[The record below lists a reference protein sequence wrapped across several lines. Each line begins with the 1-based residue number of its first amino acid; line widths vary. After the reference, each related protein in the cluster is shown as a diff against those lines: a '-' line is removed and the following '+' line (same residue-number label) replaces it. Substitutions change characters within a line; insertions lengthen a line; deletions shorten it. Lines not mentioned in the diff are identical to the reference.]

1 MKESTKQIE
10 GERTTVMLRNLPS
23 FFTRDM
29 LLELL
34 KSLGFANK
42 YDFVYLPTDVTVLSC
57 LGYAFVNL
65 RTHEDALQV
74 FENAHGFTDWERQ
87 SSRVLAVSWST
98 PLQGLAAQIQRY
110 RNSHIMHPRVPDQCR
125 PLIFGE
131 NGERIPFPRP
141 TVVLRAPRSN

>member
-1 MKESTKQIE
+1 
-10 GERTTVMLRNLPS
+10 
-23 FFTRDM
+23 M

-34 KSLGFANK
+34 DSLGFANK

-65 RTHEDALQV
+65 RKPEYALQ
-74 FENAHGFTDWERQ
+74 FFKDAHGFADWERP
-87 SSRVLAVSWST
+87 SNRVLAVSWST

-110 RNSHIMHPRVPDQCR
+110 RNSNIMHPSLPDQCK

-141 TVVLRAPRSN
+141 TVALRAP